1 MKIGFTSGTFD
12 LMHAGHVL
20 MFQECKT
27 VCDYL
32 IVAIQNNPHL
42 DRAEKNEPAE
52 SIIERQ
58 IKVKGC
64 RYVDETIVY
73 ETEAD
78 LEILLNALDIDIRI
92 VGGDYKSK
100 PARALEVCHKRNIEI
115 YYNKRDHDFSSSSL
129 RERIK
134 KL

>member
-1 MKIGFTSGTFD
+1 MRVGFTSGTFD
-12 LMHAGHVL
+12 LLHAGHVL
-20 MFQECKT
+20 MFQECKK

-42 DRAEKNEPAE
+42 DRTEKHQPAE
-52 SIIERQ
+52 TIIERQ

-78 LEILLNALDIDIRI
+78 LEILLSALDVDIRI
-92 VGGDYKSK
+92 VGGDYKAK
-100 PARALEVCHKRNIEI
+100 PARALEVCHNRGIQM
-115 YYNKRDHDFSSSSL
+115 YYNKRDHSFSSSEL

-134 KL
+134 NT